1 MNNLFTYI
9 KAIHGQETN
18 ALIAK
23 EHMRNNSYTD
33 GGIEINEM
41 ETTYYFD
48 NEVVICYKIEQDN
61 VPSEQLC
68 EECWISYEVLDAG
81 QQQITPIRKTFH
93 NACQESF
100 WLKMQAVVVNG

>member
-41 ETTYYFD
+41 VTTYYFD
-48 NEVVICYKIEQDN
+48 NEVVIRYKIEQDN

-81 QQQITPIRKTFH
+81 QQQITPYT
-93 NACQESF
+93 
-100 WLKMQAVVVNG
+100 